1 MAYATAAEYKALY
14 TDTDMADAT
23 LGLWLDKAS
32 REIDIAL
39 LKRGAELP
47 EIIDGLLEST
57 LSDVCTDMVRRVIG
71 SGSSTIMDGLTSYSQ
86 SANGFQETMN
96 FATYSTLKVRGDE
109 LDAILACLGTVSGG
123 IGYASVLG
131 GD

>member
-1 MAYATAAEYKALY
+1 MAYATAADYKALY
-14 TDTDMADAT
+14 TDTDMGDTT
-23 LGLWLDKAS
+23 LGLWLAKAS

-39 LKRGAELP
+39 LKRGAKLP
-47 EIIDGLLEST
+47 EVIDGLLKNT
-57 LSDVCTDMVRRVIG
+57 LSDVCMDMVHRVIG
-71 SGSSTIMDGLTSYSQ
+71 SGSSSIMEGLTSYSQ

-109 LDAILACLGTVSGG
+109 LDAILACLGIVSGG

>member
-1 MAYATAAEYKALY
+1 MAYATAADYLALY
-14 TDTDMADAT
+14 TDTDMGTAT
-23 LGLWLDKAS
+23 LTLWLAKAS

-47 EIIDGLLEST
+47 ETIDGLLKNT
-57 LSDVCTDMVRRVIG
+57 LSDVCMDMVRRVVG
-71 SGSSTIMDGLTSYSQ
+71 SGSSTAMEGLTSYSQ
-86 SANGFQETMN
+86 SANGFQETLN

-109 LDAILACLGTVSGG
+109 LDAILACLGVHSGG
-123 IGYASVLG
+123 IGFASYLG

>member
-1 MAYATAAEYKALY
+1 MAYATASDYLALY
-14 TDTDMADAT
+14 PGTDMESGT
-23 LGLWLDKAS
+23 LELWLDKAS

-47 EIIDGLLEST
+47 SDMDELLAAT
-57 LSDVCTDMVRRVIG
+57 LSDVCMDMVHRVIG
-71 SGSSTIMDGLTSYSQ
+71 NGGTSIMEGLTSYSQ

-96 FATYSTLKVRGDE
+96 FATYSSLKVRGDE
-109 LDAILACLGTVSGG
+109 LDAILACLGIVSGG

>member
-1 MAYATAAEYKALY
+1 MAYATASDYLALY
-14 TDTDMADAT
+14 PGTDMESGT
-23 LGLWLDKAS
+23 LELWLAKAS

-47 EIIDGLLEST
+47 SDMDELLEAT
-57 LSDVCTDMVRRVIG
+57 LSDVCMDMVRRVVG
-71 SGSSTIMDGLTSYSQ
+71 SGASTMEGVTSYSQ

-96 FATYSTLKVRGDE
+96 FATYSSLKVRGDE
-109 LDAILACLGTVSGG
+109 LDAILACLGIVSGG
-123 IGYASVLG
+123 IGYASVMG